1 MKIVIAGGTGF
12 LGRPLVQHFAT
23 RRFDVVVLTRSP
35 QPARA
40 TDPHIREVAW
50 SPTLSPDVRN
60 AAWTKEIDGA
70 DAVINLAGAGI
81 ADRRWT
87 AARKRELLDSRIG
100 PTRTLVAAMRAVSK
114 RPAAFI
120 QGSAVGYYGTDPD
133 RTFDESF
140 PPGDDFM
147 GQMAVAWEAEAHPLA
162 AFVDTRLVIVRSG
175 VALAR
180 EGGAL
185 QQMARPFYFFVGGRV
200 ASGRQYLSWIHRDDW
215 IAIVDW
221 AVEHQD
227 LTGPI
232 NATAPDPV
240 TNAEFAKAVGRAVRR
255 PSWLPVPG
263 FALRVMFGELAQA
276 ALIEGQRVIPKRAL
290 EMGFVFRYPRL
301 AQALQAIYGR

>member
-35 QPARA
+35 QPSPAA
-40 TDPHIREVAW
+40 EPNVREVEW
-50 SPTLSPDVRN
+50 SPTLSPDVGD
-60 AAWTKEIDGA
+60 AAWIKEIDGA

-87 AARKRELLDSRIG
+87 PARKRELLDSRIA
-100 PTRTLVAAMRAVSK
+100 PTRTLVAAMRRVAK
-114 RPAAFI
+114 RPSAFI

-147 GQMAVAWEAEAHPLA
+147 GQMAVAWEAEAHPLSA
-162 AFVDTRLVIVRSG
+162 LDTRLVIVRSG

-185 QQMARPFYFFVGGRV
+185 RQMARPFYFFVGGRV

-227 LTGPI
+227 LTGPV
-232 NATAPDPV
+232 NATAPEPV